1 MANLDPTIFKA
12 YDIRA
17 IYPTSI
23 NEEVMGDVMHSI
35 YTYLTSR
42 LSKKNLTVVLGR
54 DMRISS
60 PSLAQKA
67 KEILVACGATVIDI
81 GLVPTPSVYFTVL
94 KYGYDAGIQI
104 SASHNPKEYN
114 GIKMVIR
121 NGTALIKIGKDT
133 GMPEI
138 KDIALNKKFAAFT
151 NDGKVIEKKD
161 ILKEEVPQTIEAI
174 TPGDI
179 SNLKIVADPANAM
192 GIPPLKELFER
203 IKTNFIPMNF
213 ELDGTFPAHQAD
225 PLQHKTLRDLQERVK
240 TEHADLGI
248 TTDGDADRVMF
259 IDEKGEII
267 PATYITALVAGE
279 MLKDHPGERILVDI
293 RYTRNVAA
301 IVKKLGGVL
310 GLTKVGHALITSQVN
325 KESAIFAGE
334 SSGHYYFREV
344 GGCESSLRVIL
355 YVLRVLAREK
365 KPISEILANM
375 KSSIESG
382 EFNFELPQGANVQEL
397 LENII
402 QEYKDGRLS
411 RLDGIAIEYPE
422 WRFSIRTSNT
432 EPLLRLNIE
441 GKSIELV
448 RGKVSEIRHYIES
461 TGATLK
467 E

>member
-1 MANLDPTIFKA
+1 MATLDPTIFKA

-23 NEEVMGDVMHSI
+23 NEEVIADVMHSI

-42 LSKKNLTVVLGR
+42 LGKKNLTVVLGH
-54 DMRISS
+54 DMRLSS
-60 PSLAQKA
+60 PSLVAKA

-81 GLVPTPSVYFTVL
+81 GLVATPSVYFTVL
-94 KYGYDAGIQI
+94 KYEYDAGIQI

-121 NGTALIKIGKDT
+121 NGKALIKIGKET

-138 KDIALNKKFAAFT
+138 KDIAINKKFVTFT
-151 NDGKVIEKKD
+151 SDGKVEEKKD
-161 ILKEEVPQTIEAI
+161 IIKEEIPAAIEAI

-192 GIPPLKELFER
+192 GIPPLTELFAH

-213 ELDGTFPAHQAD
+213 FLDGTFPAHQAD

-240 TEHADLGI
+240 TEKADLGI

-259 IDEKGEII
+259 VDEKGEII
-267 PATYITALVAGE
+267 PATYITALIAGE
-279 MLKDHPGERILVDI
+279 MLKDFPGEKILVDI
-293 RYTRNVAA
+293 RYTRNVENV
-301 IVKKLGGVL
+301 VKKLGGKI
-310 GLTKVGHALITSQVN
+310 GYTQIGHALITEQTN
-325 KESAIFAGE
+325 RENAIFAGE
-334 SSGHYYFREV
+334 SSGHYYFRDV
-344 GGCESSLRVIL
+344 GGCESSMRVIL
-355 YVLRVLAREK
+355 YVLRVLAREQ
-365 KPISEILANM
+365 KPISEILAGM
-375 KSSIESG
+375 KTSIESG
-382 EFNFELPQGANVQEL
+382 EFNFELPATVKVPEL
-397 LENII
+397 LESII
-402 QEYKDGRLS
+402 SEYKDGTLS

-441 GKSIELV
+441 GKTVELV
-448 RGKVSEIRHYIES
+448 RGKVSEIRQYIES

-467 E
+467 D

>member
-1 MANLDPTIFKA
+1 MATLDPTIFKA

-17 IYPTSI
+17 IYPTSL

-35 YTYLTSR
+35 YTYLSSR

-60 PSLAQKA
+60 PTLFKKA

-81 GLVPTPSVYFTVL
+81 GLVATPTVYFTVL

-104 SASHNPKEYN
+104 SASHNPKDYN

-121 NGTALIKIGKDT
+121 NNKALIKIGNET
-133 GMPEI
+133 GMMEI
-138 KDIALNKKFAAFT
+138 KDIAMNKKFVQFT
-151 NDGKVIEKKD
+151 NDGKVVEKKD
-161 ILKEEVPQTIEAI
+161 ILKEEVTAALEVI

-192 GIPPLKELFER
+192 GILPLTDLFGR

-225 PLQHKTLRDLQERVK
+225 PLQHKTLVGLQERVK
-240 TEHADLGI
+240 AEKANLGI

-267 PATYITALVAGE
+267 PATYITALIAGE
-279 MLKDHPGERILVDI
+279 MLKDFPGERILVDI
-293 RYTRNVAA
+293 RYTRNVEN
-301 IVKKLGGVL
+301 IVKKLGGKL
-310 GLTKVGHALITSQVN
+310 GYTKIGHALITAQTN
-325 KESAIFAGE
+325 KENAIFAGE
-334 SSGHYYFREV
+334 SSGHYYFRGM

-365 KPISEILANM
+365 QPISEILSNM
-375 KSSIESG
+375 KSSVESG
-382 EFNFELPQGANVQEL
+382 EFNFELPKNTNVKEL
-397 LENII
+397 LSNII
-402 QEYKDGRLS
+402 QEYKDGELS
-411 RLDGIAIEYPE
+411 TLDGIAIEYPE

-441 GKSIELV
+441 GKTVELV
-448 RGKVSEIRHYIES
+448 RGKVSEIRQYIES